1 MRAPKGKLRGRLHS
15 GNTIGLPMF
24 SVSLNKEGM
33 TSNAAAAAALE
44 RAANPA
50 LVYAVEAILLLSMD
64 LVQYSSNASSA
75 PSSSLLVLA
84 FASCLLGR
92 YTPHMEQ
99 QCRHSLSS

>member
-1 MRAPKGKLRGRLHS
+1 MRAPKWKLRGRLHS
-15 GNTIGLPMF
+15 SNTIGLPMF

-33 TSNAAAAAALE
+33 TSNAAAAALE